1 MNRLI
6 NLLAVCAA
14 NSILYLVAA
23 SATGQEKEH
32 NEMQGTPVE
41 CLASSSSV
49 TSEDGLSS
57 CEELYPPQDF
67 PSQDVGAHSSPWRIG
82 FGAGYGQR
90 TNPLINSDDIDIYG
104 IVQLSYFGDQFFFD
118 NGDIGWFMATGS
130 DWSANLIAG
139 VGGERSF
146 FSALN
151 DSPVGF
157 APDGPTGLNGQPA
170 NNDPHTDG
178 SYPEPEAP
186 DRDYIID
193 GGLEVLYQWGR
204 SELQVQLLTDI
215 SDRSNGQEVWV
226 SWALPQQWGRF
237 SFHPSIGV
245 TWMSANTANYYY
257 GVKKS
262 EAQPGLPAYE
272 VNDAFNYFARLSMSY
287 QLTEHWQVVSVLQYE
302 QLADDIADSPSVVK
316 DHVTTS
322 FIGLYYEF

>member
-1 MNRLI
+1 MNRL
-6 NLLAVCAA
+6 NQLAACAA
-14 NSILYLVAA
+14 AIILFLVAA
-23 SATGQEKEH
+23 SAAGQEEGRDQG
-32 NEMQGTPVE
+32 QGTPVE
-41 CLASSSSV
+41 CQVSSSSAPV
-49 TSEDGLSS
+49 EDDLSS
-57 CEELYPPQDF
+57 CEELYPPQEF
-67 PSQDVGAHSSPWRIG
+67 PSQGYGANDSPWRIG
-82 FGAGYGQR
+82 FGAGYGRR

-104 IVQLSYFGDQFFFD
+104 IVQLSYFGDKFFFD
-118 NGDIGWFMATGS
+118 NGDIGWFMAAGR

-157 APDGPTGLNGQPA
+157 APDGPTGINGQPA
-170 NNDPHTDG
+170 SDDDHHADG
-178 SYPEPEAP
+178 TYPEPEAP
-186 DRDYIID
+186 DRDYVVD
-193 GGLEVLYQWGR
+193 GGLEVLHQWGP

-237 SFHPSIGV
+237 SVHPSIGV

-287 QLTEHWQVVSVLQYE
+287 QLSEHWQLVSVLQYE
-302 QLADDIADSPSVVK
+302 QLADEIADSPSVVE
-316 DHVTTS
+316 DHVVTS
-322 FIGLYYEF
+322 FVGLYYEF